1 MNGPGDSPKEPAETQ
16 PVFVL
21 SRPQLGGNI
30 GAAARAMLNFGLD
43 RLRIVDPRD
52 GWPSEEAVAMASG
65 AGRVIDGAELFPTD
79 ADALSDC
86 SFVFA
91 TTARRREANLPVVPP
106 SEAAAE
112 ARARAEAGQRVGFL
126 FGPERAGLENVEL
139 ARAGAIISV
148 PSNPEF
154 SSLNLAQCVLL
165 IAYEWKLARFDRA
178 RFDLRHERLPP
189 SRLEAK
195 EVLANRLER
204 DLEQAGYFWPES
216 KSDGMK
222 LNLRSLIMRLELSDP
237 EVRTLHGVRK
247 ALKRMES
254 GGGSRQ
260 SEHEAAAG
268 GVAE

>member
-1 MNGPGDSPKEPAETQ
+1 MNGPGNSLKESAETQ

-21 SRPQLGGNI
+21 SRPQLGRNI

-43 RLRIVDPRD
+43 RLRLVDPRD
-52 GWPSEEAVAMASG
+52 GWPSEDAIAMASG
-65 AGRVIDGAELFPTD
+65 AGRVVDGAELYPTV

-139 ARAGAIISV
+139 ARAGAIVSV

-165 IAYEWKLARFDRA
+165 IAYEWNLARFDKEC
-178 RFDLRHERLPP
+178 FDFRHERLQP
-189 SRLEAK
+189 SKLGAK
-195 EVLANRLER
+195 EVLADKLECDLER
-204 DLEQAGYFWPES
+204 AGYFWPES

-222 LNLRSLIMRLELSDP
+222 LNLRSLILRLELSDP

-247 ALKRMES
+247 ALKRMGSS
-254 GGGSRQ
+254 GGLGAER
-260 SEHEAAAG
+260 EAAAG